1 MLRIAICDDIP
12 EQLDI
17 MEKAVLS
24 YFSSDSQEIRISKY
38 HNAMEFLDDFEAE
51 GDFDIVLLDICM
63 PGMLGTDVAAAS
75 RWRKSTIFF
84 S

>member
-38 HNAMEFLDDFEAE
+38 HTQCH
-51 GDFDIVLLDICM
+51 GI
-63 PGMLGTDVAAAS
+63 PG
-75 RWRKSTIFF
+75 
-84 S
+84 

>member
-1 MLRIAICDDIP
+1 MLEGGDIMLRIAICDDIP

-38 HNAMEFLDDFEAE
+38 HNAMEFLDIP
-51 GDFDIVLLDICM
+51 FD
-63 PGMLGTDVAAAS
+63 
-75 RWRKSTIFF
+75 K
-84 S
+84 